1 MPALRSDPSWGEYYF
16 NRQVMDCSQCDSRRM
31 RRFDQLRN
39 PVLTSAFL
47 PHNVPAMRRLPTI
60 LLSLVVLFSGLA
72 QAFDLHDQSG
82 CADTSNP
89 TLSEPATPAS
99 GDAPDLHAA
108 GCCFGSMVLTLPA
121 ANAGL
126 HAATITLA
134 DGSETARPPTWH
146 SDSPERPP
154 RS

>member
-1 MPALRSDPSWGEYYF
+1 
-16 NRQVMDCSQCDSRRM
+16 
-31 RRFDQLRN
+31 
-39 PVLTSAFL
+39 
-47 PHNVPAMRRLPTI
+47 MRRLPTI

-82 CADTSNP
+82 CADSGNSTLPDP
-89 TLSEPATPAS
+89 TTPARGEAS
-99 GDAPDLHAA
+99 DLYAS

-121 ANAGL
+121 
-126 HAATITLA
+126 TQTVFPVVTVVLA
-134 DGSETARPPTWH
+134 DGTFTYRPPIWH

>member
-1 MPALRSDPSWGEYYF
+1 MTNTY
-16 NRQVMDCSQCDSRRM
+16 
-31 RRFDQLRN
+31 
-39 PVLTSAFL
+39 L
-47 PHNVPAMRRLPTI
+47 PHTVPTMRRLPTI

-82 CADTSNP
+82 CADSGNP
-89 TLSEPATPAS
+89 TLTEPSTPAR
-99 GDAPDLHAA
+99 GDVPDLHAS

-121 ANAGL
+121 THAVFPAT
-126 HAATITLA
+126 AATLA
-134 DGSETARPPTWH
+134 GGSETARPPTWH